1 MDRFRETLFHGGP
14 SCFSRLTRRELLR
27 MGALGSL
34 GLTLGDGLPLRAM
47 SPARASGCGP
57 AADAVIGVVLQGGLS
72 QLESF
77 DPKPDAPS
85 EIRGPFG
92 AIRTKADGVQIS
104 ALWPHVARVADRMAF
119 VRSVHHD
126 QAAHDRACQIMPCAP
141 LIGQALG
148 CRGVPDLN
156 TSARARRNE
165 LPPHVSLTDEEDG
178 FALTGTDPFSERSH
192 NLFGSLVSR
201 EAFNANSESQQ
212 IQERYGQNGVGRR
225 LLLARRLV
233 EAGVRCV
240 TVFVGGWDMHADI
253 HSGMRERTPLV
264 DQALA
269 GMVTDLAERGLLDRT
284 LVMVTTEFG
293 RSPRLNKDR
302 GRDHWPGVFSVAFA
316 GGGIKAG
323 QAIGSSDKYAAEPRD
338 IPVTPEDIAAIVR
351 EQIGVESNP
360 NDEIRMTKE

>member
-1 MDRFRETLFHGGP
+1 
-14 SCFSRLTRRELLR
+14 

-34 GLTLGDGLPLRAM
+34 GLTLGDGLPVRAT

-104 ALWPHVARVADRMAF
+104 ALWPHVARVADRIAF
-119 VRSVHHD
+119 VRSVHHA
-126 QAAHDRACQIMPCAP
+126 QAVHDRACRAMLPDCLTHPA
-141 LIGQALG
+141 GG
-148 CRGVPDLN
+148 RSGVPDF
-156 TSARARRNE
+156 SASGCPWRNE
-165 LPPHVSLTDEEDG
+165 LPTHVNLPDEEHG
-178 FALTGTDPFSERSH
+178 FALTGTDPFLEGSH
-192 NLFGSLVSR
+192 NLPGSWVSR
-201 EAFNANSESQQ
+201 EAFLAGSEPQEMQQ
-212 IQERYGQNGVGRR
+212 VYGRNPVGRR

-233 EAGVRCV
+233 EAGARFV

-253 HSGMRERTPLV
+253 LSGMQQRTPLV
-264 DQALA
+264 DRALA
-269 GMVTDLAERGLLDRT
+269 GLIVDLSDRGLLDRT

-302 GRDHWPGVFSVAFA
+302 GRDHWPGVFSVALA

-323 QAIGSSDKYAAEPRD
+323 QVVGSSDKHAAEPRD
-338 IPVTPEDIAAIVR
+338 NPVTPEDIAATLF
-351 EQIGVESNP
+351 EQIGIDYRRKPISPGDRPIDVVRDGTVIESLV
-360 NDEIRMTKE
+360 